1 MDGSSLSL
9 IIIPVVVV
17 ISLAAWLILVAHAAS
32 HPQWKGGPAHRGMP
46 GRPRFQIG
54 GVPLPRTEIRA
65 RSASRPRPG
74 PWLPPGTPAN
84 EPPGAALRQMTDAG
98 AADRRQRDCRANR

>member
-32 HPQWKGGPAHRGMP
+32 HPQRKGGPAAPRDA
-46 GRPRFQIG
+46 RPATLPDG
-54 GVPLPRTEIRA
+54 GVPLPRTEI
-65 RSASRPRPG
+65 PRPVRQPADQAHG
-74 PWLPPGTPAN
+74 CRRAPRPMSHPAPPCS
-84 EPPGAALRQMTDAG
+84 QMTDAG